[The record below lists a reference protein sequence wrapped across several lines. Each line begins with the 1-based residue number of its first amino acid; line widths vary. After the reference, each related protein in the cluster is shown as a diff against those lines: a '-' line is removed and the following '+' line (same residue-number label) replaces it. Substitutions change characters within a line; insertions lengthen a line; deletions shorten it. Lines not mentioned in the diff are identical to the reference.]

1 MTTEIAIRKRVR
13 RTPEQLLA
21 AMAEKQAS
29 LQAQLKAQ
37 QKKVAQ
43 RAAQA
48 RAAQAAELGNVVLE
62 ILGENI
68 NVETLT
74 ALLRGQTAVQ
84 DPIQPGSNELISD

>member
-1 MTTEIAIRKRVR
+1 MTTEHAIPKRIR

-48 RAAQAAELGNVVLE
+48 RAAKAAELGEVVLE
-62 ILGENI
+62 ILGKEVS
-68 NVETLT
+68 VE
-74 ALLRGQTAVQ
+74 ALKARLGGQAEVQ
-84 DPIQPGSNELISD
+84 NQIPQVAMS

>member
-1 MTTEIAIRKRVR
+1 MTTENTIHKRVR

-48 RAAQAAELGNVVLE
+48 RAAKAAELGNVVLE
-62 ILGENI
+62 ILGEEVS
-68 NVETLT
+68 VEGLK
-74 ALLRGQTAVQ
+74 ARLGSQAVVEEMIPQ
-84 DPIQPGSNELISD
+84 VAMN